1 MWPTLTINV
10 PPNFDMQEIQRK
22 LNVLA
27 AIYGKDKVIAN
38 VVTKQSNEP
47 IAYKITVKDENV
59 TQDQLRKAY
68 DEA

>member
-1 MWPTLTINV
+1 MWPTLTIDV
-10 PPNFDMQEIQRK
+10 PPNFDTQEIQRK

-38 VVTKQSNEP
+38 VVTKHSNEP

-59 TQDQLRKAY
+59 TQDQLQKAY
-68 DEA
+68 EEA